1 MQVTIKG
8 TDDLNLE
15 LFTDDEEKDIIQNIL
30 CILRT
35 AQGSCPGLRGYG
47 IDPSILHQPIPIAKA
62 AYSVAINKQLSA
74 FEPRATLTKCEFE
87 DDPDHPEILIP
98 ILEVTIP

>member
-8 TDDLNLE
+8 SDALNLE